1 MAMVLNGLTPDVH
14 LEAFG
19 ATPSNSLEGA
29 EYAKG
34 HCCAQ
39 QSKQSNDEAGETQ
52 SIGIE
57 C

>member
-1 MAMVLNGLTPDVH
+1 MVLNGLTPDVH